1 MSVVQTMDAQDRFH
15 KVSSILVSQ
24 PRPSDEKSP
33 YFELAQKYGIKVDF
47 RAFIQ
52 IDPVPLKEF
61 RKQKINIL
69 DHTAVIFTSRN
80 AVDHFFR
87 ICAESK
93 IEMPAD
99 MKYFCI
105 SEQTAHYLQKYI
117 VIRKRKIFTG
127 TKTAAEMLELLR
139 KHKNEKFLFPCSSI
153 RRNDIPEF
161 MDINALN
168 LTEAVVYETVA
179 SDLSDLADVNY
190 DIIAFFSP
198 SGITSLFANFPDFKQ
213 NKTRIAAFGP
223 TTAKAVK
230 EAGLI
235 LDIEAPLPNAPSMA
249 GALEMYIRKA
259 NKIAS

>member
-1 MSVVQTMDAQDRFH
+1 MSVAETIDTQDRFH
-15 KVSSILVSQ
+15 KVSSILVTQ

-33 YFELAQKYGIKVDF
+33 YFELAEKYGIKVDF
-47 RAFIQ
+47 RPFIQ
-52 IDPVPLKEF
+52 IDALPLKEF

-93 IEMPAD
+93 IEVPAD

-117 VIRKRKIFTG
+117 VVRKRKIFTG
-127 TKTAAEMLELLR
+127 TKTAADMLELLR
-139 KHKNEKFLFPCSSI
+139 KHKNEKFLFPCSNI

-161 MDINALN
+161 MDINSLN
-168 LTEAVVYETVA
+168 LTEAVLYETVA

-198 SGITSLFANFPDFKQ
+198 SGITSLYANFPDFKQ

-223 TTAKAVK
+223 TTAKAVRD
-230 EAGLI
+230 AGLI
-235 LDIEAPLPNAPSMA
+235 LDIEAPLPNAPSMT
-249 GALEMYIRKA
+249 GALEMYIKKA
-259 NKIAS
+259 NKITT